1 MFTIKQW
8 FELVDNA
15 RLRDHLISKLYERS
29 GGNRFH
35 MNRKVPDFKT
45 ALNYGFHWSSNISYY
60 RNLYDNP
67 PKLRLGLF
75 FRLKCFIKQL

>member
-1 MFTIKQW
+1 M
-8 FELVDNA
+8 
-15 RLRDHLISKLYERS
+15 
-29 GGNRFH
+29 
-35 MNRKVPDFKT
+35 DFKE
-45 ALNYGFHWSSNISYY
+45 FKSYDAHY